1 MKLKG
6 FIDGDYV
13 SIKGDYFSRG
23 PEFAILRSQWLEEE
37 GTAPEGA
44 RVANQGARVMNPDC
58 KGAAELGTGPRG
70 STKGYLHLQIRK
82 LKGHE
87 RGVSNT
93 EHLLEPKE
101 QPLDLTVFCS
111 QI

>member
-37 GTAPEGA
+37 GTVPEGA
-44 RVANQGARVMNPDC
+44 RVANQGARVMNPD
-58 KGAAELGTGPRG
+58 
-70 STKGYLHLQIRK
+70 
-82 LKGHE
+82 
-87 RGVSNT
+87 
-93 EHLLEPKE
+93 
-101 QPLDLTVFCS
+101 
-111 QI
+111 